1 MLYNI
6 LGLIFIILAIW
17 GGIFTLNNKNNMP
30 LSVYGLQ
37 KEKYEVI
44 DKNKFNSIMV
54 TQSIFLSIY
63 ISLTGI
69 LCMLSKQPAC
79 IILPAFTIYI
89 NIIFSKKAKKY
100 IKQNRTLLRSRK

>member
-6 LGLIFIILAIW
+6 LGVIFIILAIR
-17 GGIFTLNNKNNMP
+17 GVIFTLNNKNNMP

-37 KEKYEVI
+37 KEKYQVI
-44 DKNKFNSIMV
+44 DKNKFNRIMV

-63 ISLTGI
+63 ILLTGV
-69 LCMLSKQPAC
+69 LCIISKELAC
-79 IILPAFTIYI
+79 IILPALSIYI

-100 IKQNRTLLRSRK
+100 IKTK